1 MTTQISERVEQDN
14 EIMQRLHALQA
25 QHQAGTISATE
36 YAAAFQALNQTVG
49 TPCACGRGMVSVQPL
64 AGGPAICAACWLD
77 GVRR

>member
-1 MTTQISERVEQDN
+1 MTTQIKELAERDGAVLRQL
-14 EIMQRLHALQA
+14 RTLQA

-36 YAAAFQALNQTVG
+36 YAAAFRALNQTVG